1 MNLKYI
7 LKTYSKHLYLMNF
20 QHIALQ
26 YQSKEVLY
34 LGWNEHHLTLIWVG
48 EGEEF
53 YPPSR
58 VSLNNSKMI
67 RAVTLE
73 FYNIQ

>member
-20 QHIALQ
+20 QYIALQ

-53 YPPSR
+53 YPPVGFPLKTQKR
-58 VSLNNSKMI
+58 
-67 RAVTLE
+67 
-73 FYNIQ
+73 